1 MYTNV
6 YQFDLNINILNI
18 SEKMPRT
25 IPCSATAEYDE
36 HGHVNLDPTATA
48 EYDEHGHVNLDPT
61 ATAAML
67 PWTPAGVSLLCYL
80 AKMTKVR
87 RAGQKSYLRRT
98 RRVRTLL
105 SRHFYLKNCR

>member
-6 YQFDLNINILNI
+6 YQFVLNINILNI

-48 EYDEHGHVNLDPT
+48 
-61 ATAAML
+61 AML
-67 PWTPAGVSLLCYL
+67 PWTPPGVSLLCYL

-105 SRHFYLKNCR
+105 STHFYLKNCR